1 MVHGSVFNC
10 FYTITDPVQA
20 AQYNKS
26 FSISVILWNVL
37 FNLGYMY
44 TNTKFIY
51 EFFASSPAVSYTYE
65 QLGKNIGSFMVRFIY
80 SKFVARDYYKLP
92 F

>member
-1 MVHGSVFNC
+1 MKQVDGSIFNC

-20 AQYNKS
+20 AQYNKK
-26 FSISVILWNVL
+26 FSLSVIGWNIL

-51 EFFASSPAVSYTYE
+51 EFFTSTPVKVATYHD
-65 QLGKNIGSFMVRFIY
+65 LGKNIGSFLVRFIY
-80 SKFVARDYYKLP
+80 SKFIPRLYYN